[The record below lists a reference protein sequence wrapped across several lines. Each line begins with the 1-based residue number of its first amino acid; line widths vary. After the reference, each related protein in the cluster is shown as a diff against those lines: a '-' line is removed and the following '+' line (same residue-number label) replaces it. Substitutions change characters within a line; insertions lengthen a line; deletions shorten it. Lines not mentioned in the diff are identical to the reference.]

1 MIQTSVTSAVS
12 RDISPVNARRPE
24 LPQSAEPNVDQ
35 VVIAMEATVMVV
47 TVTGSEVEIVMVVTV
62 VVIVMVVT
70 VEMVVVV
77 VATQMPDAI
86 VATEMVIL
94 PVTARRLPRDV
105 TNAISQDI
113 WPRIVK
119 MKLKVVQKIK
129 GIDQLGFKDHATTVE
144 RLVIYNVIAHKPP
157 PRTATSARSPDI
169 WPVTAPPRSVTTEQ
183 LPTMVM
189 TELATTAVNQDT
201 FHVTAQSLV

>member
-1 MIQTSVTSAVS
+1 
-12 RDISPVNARRPE
+12 
-24 LPQSAEPNVDQ
+24 
-35 VVIAMEATVMVV
+35 
-47 TVTGSEVEIVMVVTV
+47 
-62 VVIVMVVT
+62 
-70 VEMVVVV
+70 
-77 VATQMPDAI
+77 MPDAI

-119 MKLKVVQKIK
+119 MKLKV
-129 GIDQLGFKDHATTVE
+129 DHATTVE

-157 PRTATSARSPDI
+157 PRTATSARRPDI

>member
-70 VEMVVVV
+70 VEMVVVWWQLKC
-77 VATQMPDAI
+77 QM
-86 VATEMVIL
+86 L
-94 PVTARRLPRDV
+94 
-105 TNAISQDI
+105 
-113 WPRIVK
+113 
-119 MKLKVVQKIK
+119 
-129 GIDQLGFKDHATTVE
+129 
-144 RLVIYNVIAHKPP
+144 
-157 PRTATSARSPDI
+157 
-169 WPVTAPPRSVTTEQ
+169 
-183 LPTMVM
+183 
-189 TELATTAVNQDT
+189 
-201 FHVTAQSLV
+201 SLQPKWSFCP